1 MLKISRLLST
11 FNLDVVTATRD
22 LEEMVVSYVRFPGL
36 DGSFGIMANH
46 QDGIF
51 SLDIGEIMIK
61 TKSETKYL
69 STSGGFAE
77 IVNDGVTILVETV
90 ESASDID
97 IPRAEAA
104 LQRAMDRKSSS
115 DNENLDQVRLES
127 ALSRALNRLQVAKK

>member
-1 MLKISRLLST
+1 MST
-11 FNLDVVTATRD
+11 FNLDIVTPTRN
-22 LEEMVVSYVRFPGL
+22 LEEMVVSYVRCPGL

-77 IVNDGVTILVETV
+77 IVNDGVSILVETV

-97 IPRAEAA
+97 ISRAEAA
-104 LQRAMDRKSSS
+104 LQRARDRKSSS

>member
-1 MLKISRLLST
+1 MST
-11 FNLDVVTATRD
+11 FNLDVVTPTRN
-22 LEEMVVSYVRFPGL
+22 LEEMVVSYVRCPGL

-46 QDGIF
+46 QEGIF

-104 LQRAMDRKSSS
+104 LQRARDRKSSS
-115 DNENLDQVRLES
+115 DNENLDQVRMES

>member
-1 MLKISRLLST
+1 MST
-11 FNLDVVTATRD
+11 FNLNVVTPTRN
-22 LEEMVVSYVRFPGL
+22 LEEMVVSYIRCPGI

-46 QDGIF
+46 QEGIF
-51 SLDIGEIMIK
+51 SLGIGEIMIK

-77 IVNDGVTILVETV
+77 IVNDGVSILVETV

-104 LQRAMDRKSSS
+104 LQRARDRKSSS

>member
-1 MLKISRLLST
+1 MST
-11 FNLDVVTATRD
+11 FNLDVVTPTRN
-22 LEEMVVSYVRFPGL
+22 LEEMVVSYIRCPGL

-46 QDGIF
+46 QEGIF

-77 IVNDGVTILVETV
+77 IVNDGVSILVETV
-90 ESASDID
+90 ESALDID

-104 LQRAMDRKSSS
+104 LQRARDRKSSS
-115 DNENLDQVRLES
+115 DNENLDQARLES

>member
-1 MLKISRLLST
+1 MST
-11 FNLDVVTATRD
+11 FNLDIVTPTRN
-22 LEEMVVSYVRFPGL
+22 LEEMVVSYVRCPGL

-46 QDGIF
+46 QEGIF

-77 IVNDGVTILVETV
+77 IVNDGVSILVETV

-97 IPRAEAA
+97 ISRAEAA
-104 LQRAMDRKSSS
+104 LQRARDRKSSS
-115 DNENLDQVRLES
+115 DKENLDQMRLES
-127 ALSRALNRLQVAKK
+127 ALSRALNRLRVSKK

>member
-1 MLKISRLLST
+1 MST
-11 FNLDVVTATRD
+11 FNLDVVTPIRN
-22 LEEMVVSYVRFPGL
+22 LEEMVVSYVRCPGL

-104 LQRAMDRKSSS
+104 LQRARDRKSSS

>member
-1 MLKISRLLST
+1 MST
-11 FNLDVVTATRD
+11 FNLDVVTPTRN
-22 LEEMVVSYVRFPGL
+22 LEEMVVSYIRCPGL

-46 QDGIF
+46 QEGIF

-77 IVNDGVTILVETV
+77 IVNDGVSILVETV

-104 LQRAMDRKSSS
+104 LQRARDRKSSS
-115 DNENLDQVRLES
+115 DNENLDQARMEN

>member
-1 MLKISRLLST
+1 MST
-11 FNLDVVTATRD
+11 FNLDVVTPTRD
-22 LEEMVVSYVRFPGL
+22 LEEMVVSYVRCPGL

-104 LQRAMDRKSSS
+104 LQRARDRKSSS
-115 DNENLDQVRLES
+115 DNEILDQARLES

>member
-1 MLKISRLLST
+1 MST
-11 FNLDVVTATRD
+11 FNLNVVTPTRN
-22 LEEMVVSYVRFPGL
+22 LEEMVVSYIRCPGI

-46 QDGIF
+46 QEGIF
-51 SLDIGEIMIK
+51 SLGIGEIMIK

-77 IVNDGVTILVETV
+77 IVNDGVSILVETV

-104 LQRAMDRKSSS
+104 LQRARDRKSSS
-115 DNENLDQVRLES
+115 DNENLDQARLES

>member
-1 MLKISRLLST
+1 MST
-11 FNLDVVTATRD
+11 FNLDIVTPTRN
-22 LEEMVVSYVRFPGL
+22 LEEMVVSYVRCPGL

-46 QDGIF
+46 QEGIF

-69 STSGGFAE
+69 STSEGFAE
-77 IVNDGVTILVETV
+77 IVNGGVSILVETV

-104 LQRAMDRKSSS
+104 LQRARDRKSSS
-115 DNENLDQVRLES
+115 DNENLDQARLES
-127 ALSRALNRLQVAKK
+127 ALSRAMNRLQVAKK

>member
-1 MLKISRLLST
+1 MGT
-11 FNLDVVTATRD
+11 FNLEVVTPTHN
-22 LEEMVVSYVRFPGL
+22 LEEMVVSYVRCPGL

-46 QDGIF
+46 QEGIF

-77 IVNDGVTILVETV
+77 IVNDGVSILVETV

-104 LQRAMDRKSSS
+104 LQRARDRKSSS
-115 DNENLDQVRLES
+115 DNENLDQARLES
-127 ALSRALNRLQVAKK
+127 ALTRP

>member
-1 MLKISRLLST
+1 MST
-11 FNLDVVTATRD
+11 FNLDVVTPTRD
-22 LEEMVVSYVRFPGL
+22 LEEMVVSYVRCPGL

-77 IVNDGVTILVETV
+77 IVNDGVSILVETV

-97 IPRAEAA
+97 ISRAEAA
-104 LQRAMDRKSSS
+104 LQRARDRKSSS

>member
-1 MLKISRLLST
+1 MNT
-11 FNLDVVTATRD
+11 FNLDIVTPTRNLD
-22 LEEMVVSYVRFPGL
+22 EMVVSYVRCPGL

-46 QDGIF
+46 QEGIF
-51 SLDIGEIMIK
+51 SLDVGEIMIK

-69 STSGGFAE
+69 STSEGFAE
-77 IVNDGVTILVETV
+77 IVNGGVSILVETV

-104 LQRAMDRKSSS
+104 LQRARDRKSSS

>member
-1 MLKISRLLST
+1 MST
-11 FNLDVVTATRD
+11 FNLNVVTPTRN
-22 LEEMVVSYVRFPGL
+22 LEEMVVSYIRCPGI

-46 QDGIF
+46 QEGIF
-51 SLDIGEIMIK
+51 SLGIGEIMIK

-77 IVNDGVTILVETV
+77 IVNDGVSILVETV

-104 LQRAMDRKSSS
+104 LRRARDRKSSS
-115 DNENLDQVRLES
+115 DNENLDQARLES

>member
-1 MLKISRLLST
+1 MST
-11 FNLDVVTATRD
+11 FNLDVVTPTRN
-22 LEEMVVSYVRFPGL
+22 LEEMVVSYVRCPGL

-46 QDGIF
+46 QEGIF

-77 IVNDGVTILVETV
+77 IVNDGVSILVETV

-104 LQRAMDRKSSS
+104 LQRAKDRKSSS
-115 DNENLDQVRLES
+115 DNENLDQARLES
-127 ALSRALNRLQVAKK
+127 ALSRAMNRLQVAKK

>member
-1 MLKISRLLST
+1 MST
-11 FNLDVVTATRD
+11 FNLDIVTPTRN
-22 LEEMVVSYVRFPGL
+22 LEEMVVSYVRCPGL

-46 QDGIF
+46 QEGIF

-77 IVNDGVTILVETV
+77 IVNDGFSILVETV

-104 LQRAMDRKSSS
+104 LQRARDRKSSS
-115 DNENLDQVRLES
+115 DNENLDQARMEN

>member
-1 MLKISRLLST
+1 MST
-11 FNLDVVTATRD
+11 FNLDIVTPTRD
-22 LEEMVVSYVRFPGL
+22 LEEMVVSYVRCPGL

-46 QDGIF
+46 QEGIF

-104 LQRAMDRKSSS
+104 LQRARDRKSSS

>member
-1 MLKISRLLST
+1 MMST
-11 FNLDVVTATRD
+11 FNLDIVTPTRN
-22 LEEMVVSYVRFPGL
+22 LEEMVVSYVRCPGL

-46 QDGIF
+46 QEGIF
-51 SLDIGEIMIK
+51 SLDIGEIMVK
-61 TKSETKYL
+61 TESETKYL

-104 LQRAMDRKSSS
+104 LQRARDRKSSS

>member
-1 MLKISRLLST
+1 MST
-11 FNLDVVTATRD
+11 FNLDVVTPTRD
-22 LEEMVVSYVRFPGL
+22 LEEMVVSYVRCPGL

-104 LQRAMDRKSSS
+104 LQRAKDRKSSS

>member
-1 MLKISRLLST
+1 MST
-11 FNLDVVTATRD
+11 FNLDIVTPTRN
-22 LEEMVVSYVRFPGL
+22 LEEMVVSYVRCPGL

-51 SLDIGEIMIK
+51 SLDIGEIMVK
-61 TKSETKYL
+61 TESETKYL

-77 IVNDGVTILVETV
+77 IVNDGVSILVETV

-97 IPRAEAA
+97 ISRAEAA
-104 LQRAMDRKSSS
+104 LKRARDRKSNS
-115 DNENLDQVRLES
+115 DKENLDQMRLDS

>member
-1 MLKISRLLST
+1 MST
-11 FNLDVVTATRD
+11 FNLDIVTPTRN
-22 LEEMVVSYVRFPGL
+22 LEEMVVSYVRCPGL

-46 QDGIF
+46 QEGIF

-77 IVNDGVTILVETV
+77 IVNDGVSILVETV

-104 LQRAMDRKSSS
+104 LQRARDRKSSS
-115 DNENLDQVRLES
+115 DNENLDQARLES

>member
-1 MLKISRLLST
+1 MST
-11 FNLDVVTATRD
+11 FNLDIVTPTRNLD
-22 LEEMVVSYVRFPGL
+22 EMVVSYVRCPGL

-46 QDGIF
+46 QEGIF
-51 SLDIGEIMIK
+51 SLDVGEIMIK

-77 IVNDGVTILVETV
+77 IVNDGVSILVETV

-104 LQRAMDRKSSS
+104 LQRARDRESSS
-115 DNENLDQVRLES
+115 DRENLDQVRLENS
-127 ALSRALNRLQVAKK
+127 LSRALNRLRVAKR

>member
-1 MLKISRLLST
+1 MST
-11 FNLDVVTATRD
+11 FNLDIVTPTRN
-22 LEEMVVSYVRFPGL
+22 LEEMVALYVRCPGL

-46 QDGIF
+46 QEGIF

-61 TKSETKYL
+61 TKSENKYL

-77 IVNDGVTILVETV
+77 IVNDGVSILVETV

-97 IPRAEAA
+97 IPRAEEA
-104 LQRAMDRKSSS
+104 LQRARDRKSSS
-115 DNENLDQVRLES
+115 DNENLDQARLES

>member
-1 MLKISRLLST
+1 MST
-11 FNLDVVTATRD
+11 FNLDVVTPTRD
-22 LEEMVVSYVRFPGL
+22 LEEMVVSYVRCPGL

-104 LQRAMDRKSSS
+104 LQRARDRKSSS
-115 DNENLDQVRLES
+115 DKKNLDQARLES

>member
-1 MLKISRLLST
+1 MST
-11 FNLDVVTATRD
+11 FNLDVVTPTRD
-22 LEEMVVSYVRFPGL
+22 LEEMVVSYVRCPGL

-104 LQRAMDRKSSS
+104 LQRARDRKSSS
-115 DNENLDQVRLES
+115 DIENLDQVRLES
-127 ALSRALNRLQVAKK
+127 ELSRALNRLQVAKK

>member
-1 MLKISRLLST
+1 MST
-11 FNLDVVTATRD
+11 FNLDIVTPTRN
-22 LEEMVVSYVRFPGL
+22 LEEMVVSYVRCPGL

-77 IVNDGVTILVETV
+77 IVNDGVSILVETV

-104 LQRAMDRKSSS
+104 LQRARDRKSSS
-115 DNENLDQVRLES
+115 DNENLDQARLES

>member
-1 MLKISRLLST
+1 MST
-11 FNLDVVTATRD
+11 FNLDIVTPTRN
-22 LEEMVVSYVRFPGL
+22 LEEMVVSYVRCPGL

-46 QDGIF
+46 QEGIF

-77 IVNDGVTILVETV
+77 IVNDGVSILVETV

-104 LQRAMDRKSSS
+104 LQRARDRKSSS
-115 DNENLDQVRLES
+115 DNENLDQARMEN

>member
-1 MLKISRLLST
+1 MST
-11 FNLDVVTATRD
+11 FNLDVVTPTRN
-22 LEEMVVSYVRFPGL
+22 LEEMVVSYVRCPGL
-36 DGSFGIMANH
+36 DRSFGIMANH
-46 QDGIF
+46 QEGIF

-77 IVNDGVTILVETV
+77 IVNDGVSILVETV

-104 LQRAMDRKSSS
+104 LQRARDRKSSS
-115 DNENLDQVRLES
+115 DNENLDQARLES
-127 ALSRALNRLQVAKK
+127 ALSRAMNRLQVAKK